1 MTKTIYI
8 NFLGILTKKGNK
20 VAAKKILDAAFLEV
34 SAKVNKPVHILL
46 IKVFLKLN
54 SFVETKKI
62 KFKRSSHVVPFV
74 ITSFKRKSFLII
86 KWLMEV
92 VQEDKRKV
100 PLSSKLSKEILSIL
114 KNKSSKAVAK
124 KKLNIKNAIS
134 NRSNIHFR
142 W

>member
-20 VAAKKILDAAFLEV
+20 VAAKKILDAAFLDV
-34 SAKVNKPVHILL
+34 STKVNKPVHILL
-46 IKVFLKLN
+46 IKLFLKLN

-86 KWLMEV
+86 KWLMEAV
-92 VQEDKRKV
+92 EEDKRKV
-100 PLSSKLSKEILSIL
+100 SLSSKLSKEILSVL
-114 KNKSSKAVAK
+114 KNNSSKALSK

>member
-20 VAAKKILDAAFLEV
+20 VAAKRILDAAFLDV
-34 SAKVNKPVHILL
+34 STKVNKPVHILL
-46 IKVFLKLN
+46 IKLFLKLN

-62 KFKRSSHVVPFV
+62 RFKRSSHVVPFV

-92 VQEDKRKV
+92 IEEDKRKV
-100 PLSSKLSKEILSIL
+100 SLSSKLSKEILSVL
-114 KNKSSKAVAK
+114 KNNSSKALSK